1 MKYNIF
7 KLCGMNN
14 LSVKFDKEFTDEF
27 INSLLEKFSDF
38 DIKDRKEDSI
48 WLKQKEKDIVIYK
61 YGEILFLGF
70 SEEEVRKYLTD
81 IASRHENTAS
91 TFI

>member
-1 MKYNIF
+1 
-7 KLCGMNN
+7 MNN